1 MIENLPDMNLH
12 EVESDAS
19 GSDAEIVPLD
29 FRTAIVKDGS
39 KGEKLVI

>member
-1 MIENLPDMNLH
+1 MIENLPNMNLH

-29 FRTAIVKDGS
+29 FRTAIVKEGKS
-39 KGEKLVI
+39 EKLVI